1 MKRQDAQTWDLGL
14 VVVGLSRHGRCTC
27 MCRLTSRQS
36 SASLNSQ
43 ERGAW
48 RLKISQPPETRC
60 SIVFYQSCTSL
71 YVRCVAICLKK
82 GPYASLK
89 RDHPVSDN
97 SRKYRAI
104 YSTPRPSLL
113 LLTQSFACSPSQ
125 HRLPSLAA
133 LSPRLLEAPNSDSFR
148 RCHLTFAPRDG
159 ACLVERSRAHEQLTD
174 TDRVLGSNTICSR
187 WE

>member
-1 MKRQDAQTWDLGL
+1 VCC
-14 VVVGLSRHGRCTC
+14 VVV
-27 MCRLTSRQS
+27 
-36 SASLNSQ
+36 
-43 ERGAW
+43 
-48 RLKISQPPETRC
+48 
-60 SIVFYQSCTSL
+60 
-71 YVRCVAICLKK
+71 CLKK

-97 SRKYRAI
+97 SHKYRAI

-125 HRLPSLAA
+125 HRLSSLAV

-187 WE
+187 WEYIPMMRSKILIPFLLQLRTRRRRGAVTPVMPSPSQRCKDGVYVRTSSLLHAETI